1 MPHEVRIDAARRIVV
16 ATLQGAAN
24 RGEIVEMVTG
34 ARAAA
39 AASGFNILYDMR
51 GSVPAVSSGELF
63 WMPRQ
68 IDALRSPDAG
78 KVRVAGL
85 SLPEHLDGA
94 RIWETMFR
102 NAGLQAQAFTEEAA
116 AVAWLTE

>member
-24 RGEIVEMVTG
+24 RGEIIEMVTG